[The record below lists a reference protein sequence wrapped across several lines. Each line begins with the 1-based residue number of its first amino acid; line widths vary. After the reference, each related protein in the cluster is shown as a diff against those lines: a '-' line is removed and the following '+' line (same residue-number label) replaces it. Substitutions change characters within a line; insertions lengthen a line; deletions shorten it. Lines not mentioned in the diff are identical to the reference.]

1 MPTFYGG
8 KGEIAGL
15 LVVSDGP
22 RGFADV
28 VMNALTRMLVE
39 Q

>member
-28 VMNALTRMLVE
+28 VNALTRVLVE